1 MTAYPDKPLP
11 GGRSAFAGAAALA
24 AAVLGFASASSAA
37 AQTSDTTTLGTVVVS
52 ATKTPASRLS
62 LTQATTVITG
72 DDLRAR
78 GVTRVSD
85 ALREVP
91 GASVVQNGSFGS
103 VSSLFIRGGES
114 RYTKILIDGVAVNA
128 PGGFFDF
135 SHLTTDNIERIEI
148 VRGPAGVVY
157 GADAVSGIIQ
167 IFTKQGRGPVA
178 VGANVRAGTYGT
190 IDGGVDMSGT
200 AGKARYA
207 IGAAQHV
214 TDGII
219 PFNNQYY
226 NGTLSASAGF
236 KPREAADVSASAR
249 YTAAEFHYPT
259 DFTGAPVDSNA
270 FRVQHRLTVGIDGTT
285 RISPSVTGRLVLGSN
300 DVSDLTE
307 NIAVPFGA
315 TRPVHSAF
323 TSRSYR
329 RAAEG
334 RLLLRLPY
342 STTVNIGAEYMRERE
357 SSANG
362 EGAVGAPTIPSSSFI
377 ALRSNSAVYTEVL
390 GQLTERASY
399 ILSARLDDNSDYDRF
414 VTHRIGTS
422 VALAASTRLRGSLST
437 AFNAPAFNQLRPTLF
452 TVGSPDLDPER
463 TRSYE
468 VGIEQALFGGAL
480 RVTAD
485 YFNQRFSDLI
495 QFVGGGPPTFLG
507 SFANLTAAESNGYDV
522 EVALAPDED
531 LSATASYTQA
541 SPRVTEL
548 SPSYEGGLTVG
559 QALIRRASH
568 TGTAAVRYRRSG
580 VGSLSATANYVGKRP
595 DLDFR
600 EFPSPVVTLPSYTR
614 LDLAGSIDV
623 LRVRR
628 APALALTARVENVF
642 DKRYEDVLNF
652 AAPGRVI
659 LIGARYTGSL

>member
-24 AAVLGFASASSAA
+24 AAVLGFASLSSAA

-236 KPREAADVSASAR
+236 KPHEAADVSASAR

-285 RISPSVTGRLVLGSN
+285 RISPSVTGRFVLGSN

-390 GQLTERASY
+390 GQLAERASY
-399 ILSARLDDNSDYDRF
+399 ILSARLDANSDYDRF

-522 EVALAPDED
+522 EVALTPDED

-568 TGTAAVRYRRSG
+568 TGTAAVRYRRAG